1 MILYDISRDIL
12 TTQPYEGDP
21 APQVTVLSSI
31 ENGDAYNM
39 TQVTMCTHNATHIDA
54 PKHFDDD
61 GATIGKI
68 RLSHLY
74 GKCTV
79 VTIDGVL
86 TGEDMEEL
94 LPHCKKRLILH
105 GRGNAYLTSS
115 AAQVVAKTALE
126 ILPLLTPFGKV
137 YHTKSLKSNN
147 KLKYSAFWLN
157 LLKNLKFYYFGEIM
171 SILVAYYSRTEVT
184 KKLAEAIAA
193 ETGAD
198 IEEIVSKVKYDGKI
212 GFARGGKDAISEK
225 IIDLGPFEHDV
236 SDYDLVYLGVPVWAG
251 KAANP
256 MISYIKQNEGKFN
269 DVKFFVT
276 AGGSGFEG
284 AIEQME
290 KYVGKAP
297 LKTLTL
303 VTKQVKH
310 DEFDEEL
317 ASFIE

>member
-31 ENGDAYNM
+31 EKGDAYNM
-39 TQVTMCTHNATHIDA
+39 SQVTMCTHNATHIDA

-115 AAQVVAKTALE
+115 AAQVVAESGLVLIGTDAVSIAAPFDELRTHLE
-126 ILPLLTPFGKV
+126 LARAGVVVLENLFLEGVQDGLYT
-137 YHTKSLKSNN
+137 L
-147 KLKYSAFWLN
+147 SAFP
-157 LLKNLKFYYFGEIM
+157 I
-171 SILVAYYSRTEVT
+171 
-184 KKLAEAIAA
+184 KLSGLEAAPCRA
-193 ETGAD
+193 
-198 IEEIVSKVKYDGKI
+198 VL
-212 GFARGGKDAISEK
+212 
-225 IIDLGPFEHDV
+225 ID
-236 SDYDLVYLGVPVWAG
+236 
-251 KAANP
+251 
-256 MISYIKQNEGKFN
+256 EGK
-269 DVKFFVT
+269 
-276 AGGSGFEG
+276 G
-284 AIEQME
+284 
-290 KYVGKAP
+290 
-297 LKTLTL
+297 L
-303 VTKQVKH
+303 
-310 DEFDEEL
+310 
-317 ASFIE
+317 

>member
-1 MILYDISRDIL
+1 
-12 TTQPYEGDP
+12 
-21 APQVTVLSSI
+21 
-31 ENGDAYNM
+31 
-39 TQVTMCTHNATHIDA
+39 
-54 PKHFDDD
+54 
-61 GATIGKI
+61 
-68 RLSHLY
+68 
-74 GKCTV
+74 
-79 VTIDGVL
+79 
-86 TGEDMEEL
+86 
-94 LPHCKKRLILH
+94 
-105 GRGNAYLTSS
+105 
-115 AAQVVAKTALE
+115 
-126 ILPLLTPFGKV
+126 
-137 YHTKSLKSNN
+137 
-147 KLKYSAFWLN
+147 
-157 LLKNLKFYYFGEIM
+157 M

-212 GFARGGKDAISEK
+212 GFARGGKDAIF
-225 IIDLGPFEHDV
+225 DLESLEFDV
-236 SDYDLVYLGVPVWAG
+236 SNYDLVYLGVPVWAG

-284 AIEQME
+284 AIAEME

-310 DEFDEEL
+310 DEFKEEL